1 MGRLSPADGRV
12 DRRAALVLAT
22 GGVAVMLLPGAA
34 LAREPL
40 HAVMRR
46 FADGAR
52 IQPGRVRLEVP
63 PLVENGNAVGVTVRV
78 DSPMTA
84 ADHVRRIALFNDKNP
99 QPDMAVFHLGPRAG
113 RAHVSTRVRL
123 ATSQAI
129 AAVAEL
135 SDGSFWSAEANVIVT
150 LAACIEEL

>member
-1 MGRLSPADGRV
+1 
-12 DRRAALVLAT
+12 
-22 GGVAVMLLPGAA
+22 
-34 LAREPL
+34 
-40 HAVMRR
+40 MRR